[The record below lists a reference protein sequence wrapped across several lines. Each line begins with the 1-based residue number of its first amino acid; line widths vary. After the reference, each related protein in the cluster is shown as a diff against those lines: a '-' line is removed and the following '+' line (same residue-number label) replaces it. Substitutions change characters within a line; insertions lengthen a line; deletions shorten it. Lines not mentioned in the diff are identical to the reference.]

1 LARCLVSTKCNKAMF
16 NLKPKI
22 MRNLIILIATAFLS
36 TYSIS
41 ASAVEETNSNTYAY
55 GYGNSFIF
63 VEDGITFSV
72 YPDGE
77 FDFYIDNVNYIGAN
91 VNLGNT
97 NISFN
102 SGFRYDAY
110 VQYDDYGAV
119 LQIENTPIYY
129 DYYGRVSRVGSVDIY
144 YNSGRIARVGG
155 LYVHYNHN
163 GIFSH
168 HTGYINAYNRT
179 YVHRPYYR

>member
-22 MRNLIILIATAFLS
+22 MKNLSILIATAFIS

-55 GYGNSFIF
+55 GYGDSFIF

-91 VNLGNT
+91 VNLCNT

-102 SGFRYDAY
+102 SGFSYDAY

-119 LQIENTPIYY
+119 LHTETTPIYDDY
-129 DYYGRVSRVGSVDIY
+129 DGRVSHTGSVDIY
-144 YNSGRIARVGG
+144 YKI
-155 LYVHYNHN
+155 
-163 GIFSH
+163 
-168 HTGYINAYNRT
+168 
-179 YVHRPYYR
+179 